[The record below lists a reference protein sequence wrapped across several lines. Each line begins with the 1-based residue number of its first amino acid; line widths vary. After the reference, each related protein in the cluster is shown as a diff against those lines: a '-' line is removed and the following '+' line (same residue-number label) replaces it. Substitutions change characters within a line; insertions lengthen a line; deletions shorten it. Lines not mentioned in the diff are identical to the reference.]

1 MCGIVGYIGKKEA
14 APILLDSLQI
24 LEYRGYDSA
33 GIAVLC
39 NGKIVT
45 IKAKGKVSVLR
56 SRVESKGRETG
67 ISAGTC
73 GIGHTRWATHGKPDD
88 INSHPHMSMSGKVA
102 VVHNGIIENH
112 AQLRA
117 MLESHGY
124 KFVSE
129 TDTEVAAHLIEYLY
143 KGDPVAAVR
152 EAANMLDGAYA
163 LGVIFSEHPDE
174 IIAVKKDSPL
184 IVGMCEGEN
193 MIASDIPAV
202 LSHTR
207 DIYRLG
213 EEEMAVVRR
222 DGVDIYNRYGMKIE
236 PKMLHVD
243 WDVTAAAKEG
253 YEHFMLKEIFEQP
266 KTAQKTISAYIR
278 DGHIH
283 FDLKSLDDEYFR
295 TIKSVYVIACGSAY
309 HVGVV
314 GTLFMEKYLRIP
326 ARAVLASEFT
336 YMNPLIDEHTLVI
349 AVSQSG
355 ETSDTLNAMRYAK
368 ERGAKTLSVVNILGS
383 TISAESDD
391 CIYTHAGPEIAVA
404 TTKAYSAQLIVMYM
418 LIEYMS
424 IKRGKPFM
432 DEAEFISVLN
442 TLPGL
447 TEKLLKNCDELKN
460 LAELYQTRKDIF
472 FIGKNY
478 DYALSLEASLKLKEI
493 SYIHSE
499 AYAAGELK
507 HGTLSLVQNDTLVI
521 AVCTIPELSHLVI
534 SNIKEVTARGA
545 NVITVA
551 TEGTEGVKECSDHVL
566 WLPECADF
574 LQPSLAIVPLQI
586 FAYYVALLR
595 GCSIDQPRNLAKSV
609 TVK

>member
-39 NGKIVT
+39 DGRIVN
-45 IKAKGKVSVLR
+45 IKSKGKVSVLR
-56 SRVESKGRETG
+56 GRVETETAKMG
-67 ISAGTC
+67 KPLGTM

-88 INSHPHMSMSGKVA
+88 VNSHPHLSMSGKIA

-112 AQLRA
+112 VQLRS
-117 MLESHGY
+117 MLEKHGY
-124 KFVSE
+124 KFISE

-143 KGDPVAAVR
+143 EGDPVAAVR
-152 EAANMLDGAYA
+152 EAAGMLDGAYA
-163 LGVIFSEHPDE
+163 LGVLFAEHPDE

-184 IVGMCEGEN
+184 IIGVCDGEN

-207 DIYRLG
+207 NIIRLG
-213 EEEMAVVRR
+213 EEELAVVRR
-222 DGVDIYNRYGMKIE
+222 DSVLVYDRYGMEKE
-236 PKMLHVD
+236 PKILHID
-243 WDVTAAAKEG
+243 WDVSAAAKEG

-266 KTAQKTISAYIR
+266 KTAQKTIAAYTA
-278 DGHIH
+278 DGHIN
-283 FDLKSLDDEYFR
+283 FGLEVLDEEYFR
-295 TIKSVYVIACGSAY
+295 SVKSIYVIACGSAY

-314 GTLFMEKYLRIP
+314 GTLFIEKYLRIP
-326 ARAVLASEFT
+326 AKAVLASEFT
-336 YMNPLIDEHTLVI
+336 YMEPILDEHTLVI
-349 AVSQSG
+349 AISQSG

-368 ERGAKTLSVVNILGS
+368 NRGVKTLSIVNVLGS
-383 TISAESDD
+383 TISVESDD

-418 LIEYMS
+418 LTDYIGN
-424 IKRGKPFM
+424 IRGANVMPAKDFLST
-432 DEAEFISVLN
+432 ISA
-442 TLPGL
+442 LPEL
-447 TEKLLKNCDELKN
+447 TEGLLKESDSLKN

-472 FIGKNY
+472 FIGKRH
-478 DYALSLEASLKLKEI
+478 DFALSLEASLKLKEI

-521 AVCTIPELSHLVI
+521 AICTCRDLVPQLI

-545 NVITVA
+545 DVITLA
-551 TEGTEGVKECSDHVL
+551 TVGTEGVAECSTHVI
-566 WLPECADF
+566 WLPDCADF
-574 LQPSLAIVPLQI
+574 MQPSLAIVPLQI
-586 FAYYVALLR
+586 FAYYMALLR
-595 GCSIDQPRNLAKSV
+595 GCEIDQPRNLAKSV

>member
-1 MCGIVGYIGKKEA
+1 MCGIVGYIGNKEA

-39 NGKIVT
+39 DNRIVN
-45 IKAKGKVSVLR
+45 IKSKGKVSVLR
-56 SRVESKGRETG
+56 GRVETETAKFG
-67 ISAGTC
+67 APLGTM

-88 INSHPHMSMSGKVA
+88 VNSHPHLSMSGKIA

-112 AQLRA
+112 AELRT
-117 MLESHGY
+117 MLESHGF

-129 TDTEVAAHLIEYLY
+129 TDTEVAAHLIEFLY
-143 KGDPVAAVR
+143 KDDPAKAVH
-152 EAANMLDGAYA
+152 EATQMLDGAYA
-163 LGVIFSEHPDE
+163 LGVMFSEHPDML
-174 IIAVKKDSPL
+174 IAVKKDSPL
-184 IVGMCEGEN
+184 IIGLCDGEN

-207 DIYRLG
+207 NIIRLG
-213 EEEMAVVRR
+213 EEELAIVRR
-222 DGVDIYNRYGMKIE
+222 DSVHVYDRYGMEID
-236 PKMLHVD
+236 PKVMHVD
-243 WDVTAAAKEG
+243 WDVKAAAKEG

-266 KTAQKTISAYIR
+266 QTAQQTIMAYT
-278 DGHIH
+278 DKEHIN
-283 FDLKSLDDEYFR
+283 FGLKCIDEDYLKKL
-295 TIKSVYVIACGSAY
+295 KSVYVIACGSAY

-336 YMNPLIDEHTLVI
+336 YMNPIMDENTLVI
-349 AVSQSG
+349 AISQSG

-368 ERGAKTLSVVNILGS
+368 ERGAKTLSIVNILGS

-418 LIEYMS
+418 LIDY
-424 IKRGKPFM
+424 IGNIRGANVMPEGQFLK
-432 DEAEFISVLN
+432 ILS
-442 TLPGL
+442 TLPAY
-447 TEKLLKNCDELKN
+447 TEKLLKDCDALKN

-521 AVCTIPELSHLVI
+521 AICTCKELVHQLI

-545 NVITVA
+545 DVITLA
-551 TEGTEGVKECSDHVL
+551 TEGTEGIAECSSHVI
-566 WLPECADF
+566 WLPQCEDF
-574 LQPSLAIVPLQI
+574 LQPSVAIVPLQI
-586 FAYYVALLR
+586 FAYYMALLR